1 MWWWWCDGDSS
12 LVWQVMVNIKT
23 KGSVKLK
30 FVTGEEIEFLFQHE
44 NNNNKGYGCKKAQ
57 PMIAL
62 DLSKSHNNGLK

>member
-30 FVTGEEIEFLFQHE
+30 FETGEEIEFLFQHE
-44 NNNNKGYGCKKAQ
+44 NNNNKGYGCTKVWL
-57 PMIAL
+57 MITL